1 VLAVFRVEGGMA
13 LMLNGWIKNFNAFVN
28 SKKNF
33 MSMAEHALG
42 RDHKLIV
49 K

>member
-1 VLAVFRVEGGMA
+1 VLAAFRVEGGMA
-13 LMLNGWIKNFNAFVN
+13 LMLIGWIKNFNAIVN

-33 MSMAEHALG
+33 MSMEEHALG
-42 RDHKLIV
+42 RNHKLIV